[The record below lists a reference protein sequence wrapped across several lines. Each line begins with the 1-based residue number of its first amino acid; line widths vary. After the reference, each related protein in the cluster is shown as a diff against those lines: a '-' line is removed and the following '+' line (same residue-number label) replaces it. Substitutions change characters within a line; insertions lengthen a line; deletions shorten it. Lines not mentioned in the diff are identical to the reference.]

1 MLGGARSF
9 IGRLLVLGG
18 SFLILDASPLWAQ
31 ARGAGSATAGSRPAA
46 AESEAAGRVLER
58 SVNLSRSQLDGLASQ
73 RPAATPGTAQKRRGL
88 GAALGTA
95 FSGALNGDEPRAQ
108 AAKGMLEAEASAEAA
123 LGRTV
128 LVIIGSEGD
137 RDKVRESL
145 AEVQR
150 SATILFVDDRVSDE
164 RYDNAALHGGLA
176 GQVTGMATNLWVYFP
191 SSGSSGQRKP
201 NRVMS
206 ARVVSPALWTAVFAA
221 DGDVPPQLSNAL
233 DRQRLGPSRSAAGA
247 PSPAARGQA
256 VAEPGAVAEGD
267 VLTPKIPGIRLLAE
281 PAESAMVVA
290 ILAKSDQVVVIGGER
305 NGYINVQGAAG
316 SGWVNAKLFA
326 RP

>member
-1 MLGGARSF
+1 MPGRAHLF

-31 ARGAGSATAGSRPAA
+31 ARGVRSATAGSRPAVV
-46 AESEAAGRVLER
+46 ETEAVGRVLER

-73 RPAATPGTAQKRRGL
+73 RPATPGTAQKRRGL

-128 LVIIGSEGD
+128 LVVIGSEGD
-137 RDKVRESL
+137 RDNVRESL

-150 SATILFVDDRVSDE
+150 SATILFVDDSVSDE

-176 GQVTGMATNLWVYFP
+176 GQVKGMATNLWVYFP

-247 PSPAARGQA
+247 PSPAARDQS
-256 VAEPGAVAEGD
+256 VAEPGAVAEGE